1 MNRIKYD
8 VIIIGAGVAGLYA
21 ALHLPKDKKVLVI
34 NKRET
39 FKCNSF
45 YAQGGI
51 ALAVDKED
59 VPAHIKDTL
68 DAGAGLCCDDAV
80 DVLSK
85 NSRAVIDDFIARGFE
100 FDKNKEGKLA
110 YTKEAA
116 HSRERILHAGGDA
129 TGRYMHHFLLTK
141 NPHALWSDARVV
153 DLLIKEGEC
162 YGVTVLDHR
171 ACRNIYADHVIIASG
186 GVGSLFEYH
195 TNAPCISAD
204 MQGLCVL
211 KGIELERMEML
222 QFHPTVYV
230 DSNSAQKMLLTE
242 ALRGEGATIE
252 DESGRRFLFDYD
264 ERGELASRDIVSK
277 AIYEHSKKTGM
288 QTYLSLS
295 NFEHVYFINRFPNI
309 YKNMQAL
316 GFDVP
321 RQRVPI
327 SPAFHYAI
335 GGIKTDL
342 KGRVPNVKGLYA
354 IGEVASTKVHGA
366 NRLASNSL
374 LEGLVF
380 AQRAVEDILTNPHV
394 PERSDKYPLAAKEFI
409 EFPVTDEVMSYKEDK
424 AKKDLLRK
432 IMWENVSI
440 VRTKNGLNK
449 ALEQINALLN
459 EKIGRLLKFRLLTAK
474 EIVHSALARSESIGV
489 HFIKKDNNDEI
500 IDNTNA

>member
-1 MNRIKYD
+1 MQYD
-8 VIIIGAGVAGLYA
+8 VVIVGAGVAGLYA
-21 ALHLPKDKKVLVI
+21 ALKIPKEKKVLII

-45 YAQGGI
+45 YAQGGV
-51 ALAVDKED
+51 ALAVDEAD
-59 VPAHIKDTL
+59 VPVHIQDTL
-68 DAGAGLCCDDAV
+68 DAGAGLCCENAV

-85 NSRAVIDDFIARGFE
+85 NSRLVIDDLVNRGFK
-100 FDKNKEGKLA
+100 FDSDKDGNLL

-129 TGRYMHHFLLTK
+129 TGRYMHLFLLEQ
-141 NPHALWSDARVV
+141 NPHAMLADARVV
-153 DLLIKEGEC
+153 DLLIKDGEC
-162 YGVTVLDHR
+162 YGVTVLENR
-171 ACRNIYADHVIIASG
+171 EMRNIYAKNVIIASG
-186 GVGSLFEYH
+186 GVGSLYEYH
-195 TNAPCISAD
+195 TNAPTISAD

-230 DSNSAQKMLLTE
+230 DSNNAQKMLLTE

-252 DESGRRFLFDYD
+252 DESGKRFLFDYD

-277 AIYEHSKKTGM
+277 AIYEHTKKTGM
-288 QTYLSLS
+288 QTYLSLK
-295 NFEHVYFINRFPNI
+295 NFDHVYFTKRFPNI
-309 YKNMQAL
+309 YKSLQAL

-342 KGRVPNVKGLYA
+342 NGRVPSVKSLYA
-354 IGEVASTKVHGA
+354 VGEVASTKVHGA

-380 AQRAVEDILTNPHV
+380 AKKAVEDILNNEVEKNFV
-394 PERSDKYPLAAKEFI
+394 PFSIK
-409 EFPVTDEVMSYKEDK
+409 DEVMSLKEDK
-424 AKKDLLRK
+424 AKKNLLRK

-440 VRTKNGLNK
+440 VRTKTGLNR
-449 ALEQINALLN
+449 ALEQINALLKEN
-459 EKIGRLLKFRLLTAK
+459 IGKLLQFRLLTAR
-474 EIVHSALARSESIGV
+474 EIVKSALAREKSIGV
-489 HFIKKDNNDEI
+489 HTIQEEI
-500 IDNTNA
+500 